1 MEEQREKARKEIQE
15 AQRHGNHAQSEL
27 DQHHANLRRLEEEV
41 GVMKMK
47 RVEKQSLTVPA
58 SLQISRQKKELMVT
72 CEERDNH
79 QLDKE
84 LLTNRLRHLEGEIEA
99 SKNGYN
105 EKTREIRILE
115 VVNVEVNVDTSLS

>member
-1 MEEQREKARKEIQE
+1 MF
-15 AQRHGNHAQSEL
+15 
-27 DQHHANLRRLEEEV
+27 
-41 GVMKMK
+41 
-47 RVEKQSLTVPA
+47 SLTFRFVFGK
-58 SLQISRQKKELMVT
+58 SHQISRQKKELMVT

-99 SKNGYN
+99 SKNSYN

-115 VVNVEVNVDTSLS
+115 VVYQHLLTGGINHGSECLCGFYMCD

>member
-1 MEEQREKARKEIQE
+1 MP
-15 AQRHGNHAQSEL
+15 
-27 DQHHANLRRLEEEV
+27 D
-41 GVMKMK
+41 
-47 RVEKQSLTVPA
+47 VPGF

-99 SKNGYN
+99 SKNSYN

-115 VVNVEVNVDTSLS
+115 VNV